1 MKKILLIAL
10 VALMLLSAISFV
22 GCGKKAEEPKVE
34 ETETPEST
42 TVVPDTAAVGG
53 ALEAEAPVKP

>member
-22 GCGKKAEEPKVE
+22 GCGKKAEEVAPEEAAPVE
-34 ETETPEST
+34 EVATPE
-42 TVVPDTAAVGG
+42 VPDTTATQP
-53 ALEAEAPVKP
+53 EAPAAQ